1 MRGIRPQSVTH
12 VRRGRIVTP
21 GSIQRTRRTWTLK
34 LAVWAM
40 VIPATLT
47 SGLRAQES
55 GPRITIAGS
64 GLVSFNLN
72 ANTAVASGTDLGSVN
87 DFSDSFLLFRAD
99 QLLYDKSRAGVIIGF
114 LFPDARN
121 GLGQVFYNQVQVFYH
136 SRLFSGRLGRT
147 RLSNFVLEFPVLRE
161 EDFLEYSFV
170 TNPFVTNPATTN
182 LVTINPGSELSRW
195 GNVLRG
201 ELYQLSNRVI
211 LAGQLSN
218 WAVTDSAGAL
228 VNDFDVNGLSASVMY
243 RLPEAVRF
251 TGTVQRAGVSFFS
264 RRVDAAGQSWMHT
277 IAGGAALNLTR
288 HPLRALELRAQG
300 IYNIGVSSL
309 AAADPL
315 VTLGNFQG
323 RARAEYVGL
332 VGSIRFLSRPY
343 QLERLQ
349 VAVTGAYKTFP
360 DYGGA
365 SQVSVAPN
373 VFFRLGQGV
382 DLGLQYQFAQFN
394 GALAEATGTR
404 REQSLKFVL
413 SLRFQAMFNNYFGD
427 RDDILNF
434 EHGYIP

>member
-1 MRGIRPQSVTH
+1 MSASRQQSVTH
-12 VRRGRIVTP
+12 VRRGRAATLA
-21 GSIQRTRRTWTLK
+21 SMQRPHRTLILK
-34 LAVWAM
+34 LVVWGL
-40 VIPATLT
+40 VIPATLA

-72 ANTAVASGTDLGSVN
+72 ANTPVASGTDFASVN
-87 DFSDSFLLFRAD
+87 DFSDSFLMFRAD
-99 QLLYDKSRAGVIIGF
+99 QLLYNKSRAGVIIGF

-121 GLGQVFYNQVQVFYH
+121 GLGQVFYNQVQVFYD

-170 TNPFVTNPATTN
+170 TNPFSTSPSTALTTANPS
-182 LVTINPGSELSRW
+182 SELTRW
-195 GNVLRG
+195 GNVMRA

-211 LAGQLSN
+211 LAGQLEN

-228 VNDFDVNGLSASVMY
+228 VNDFEVNGVSASLVY

-251 TGTVQRAGVSFFS
+251 TGAVRRAGVSLFS
-264 RRVDAAGQSWMHT
+264 RRVDAADQTWMHT
-277 IAGGAALNLTR
+277 IAGGAALNLTK
-288 HPLRALELRAQG
+288 HPLRAVELRAQG
-300 IYNIGVSSL
+300 IYNLGIASL

-315 VTLGNFQG
+315 VTLADFRG
-323 RARAEYVGL
+323 RARAEYVAL
-332 VGSIRFLSRPY
+332 VGSIRYLSSPY
-343 QLERLQ
+343 QLQRFQ

-360 DYGGA
+360 GYGA
-365 SQVSVAPN
+365 SQFSIAPN

-382 DLGLQYQFAQFN
+382 DLGLQYQFTQFN
-394 GALAEATGTR
+394 GALAEATGMR

-413 SLRFQAMFNNYFGD
+413 SFRFQLMFNDYFGE
-427 RDDILNF
+427 RDDILNL